1 MVDEIDGKEKKIWD
15 NGGACLIG
23 RNWIIELIDVDK
35 REAAEQTANLQHL
48 KYLQSHDV
56 VSATP
61 LQPLVVTVE
70 RYDDS
75 RNHCSIAPQL
85 PHDPQTGCG
94 AGLLESFLAFSS
106 PA

>member
-1 MVDEIDGKEKKIWD
+1 MGEWWG
-15 NGGACLIG
+15 GGACLIG
-23 RNWIIELIDVDK
+23 RNWIIELIDVNK

-75 RNHCSIAPQL
+75 RNHCSILLHNSHMTPKQGAEQISWNHSWHSL
-85 PHDPQTGCG
+85 LQHDWI
-94 AGLLESFLAFSS
+94 SRNVR
-106 PA
+106 